1 VKSTNKSLLAILE
14 TDNQLLED
22 QVEFWSMVRE
32 LRENSRR
39 LEVTCFF
46 EELPLLMAG
55 IVVSKDSATLEGY
68 SSFSIHANHID
79 MVKIVSAEETGFIRL
94 AGELMRWEELI
105 RTASSNQQV
114 VKVEPNTR
122 GAISAATIRY
132 VKGLMFH
139 KLDSS

>member
-1 VKSTNKSLLAILE
+1 
-14 TDNQLLED
+14 
-22 QVEFWSMVRE
+22 MVRE

>member
-1 VKSTNKSLLAILE
+1 LAILE